1 MIKYV
6 ISAYCALILSLG
18 TIAQQTVID
27 GVLQSIEVNNPG
39 LKAYDAYLQ
48 TQALANK
55 AENNVANP
63 QAVGYYLPF
72 GEHMGSDYM
81 EFQISQTIE
90 FPSVYASRHKL
101 NVERDEGLKIEYS
114 KLRQEV
120 LLKAQSLLYEL
131 IYLQQQKQFAEK
143 RMVQGDTILQQTQ
156 TLYDKGQIGILEL
169 NKAKV
174 AWLQSQFA
182 VEEIETER
190 QAIQMALQ
198 GMNGGNT
205 LSFEG
210 SSYPT
215 SLHLPSVD
223 SIWQQ
228 RLYSDAEL
236 LVLQKDREV
245 AEQNIKLE
253 KNKVLPDLSAGY
265 NYQGV
270 AGSNYSGIYA
280 GLSIP
285 LWGNRAKV
293 KTAKAELQQ
302 HEQQAQART
311 FEIENQFRTDYQRY
325 ELLLKKFTEYEQSL
339 DGLNSEAL
347 LLKSYELGEIAFLDY
362 FREVQFYR
370 EAIDTKLSIEKEMYQ
385 LRAKLFK
392 HQL

>member
-1 MIKYV
+1 MTKYA

-18 TIAQQTVID
+18 AKAQQPTVD
-27 GVLQSIEVNNPG
+27 GVLQSIEANNPA

-48 TQALANK
+48 KQALANK
-55 AENNVANP
+55 AENNVDNP
-63 QAVGYYLPF
+63 QASAFYLPF
-72 GEHMGSDYM
+72 GEHTGPDYT
-81 EFQISQTIE
+81 EFQISQTVE
-90 FPSVYASRHKL
+90 FPSVYAARHKL
-101 NVERDEGLKIEYS
+101 NLERNERLKIEFS

-120 LLKAQSLLYEL
+120 LLKAQTLLYEL
-131 IYLQQQKQFAEK
+131 VYLQQQKQLAER
-143 RMVQGDTILQQTQ
+143 RMAQGDTILQQTQ
-156 TLYDKGQIGILEL
+156 TLFDKGQIGILEL

-190 QAIQMALQ
+190 QAIHQELQ
-198 GMNGGNT
+198 SMNGGNV
-205 LSFEG
+205 LSFADE
-210 SSYPT
+210 SYPT
-215 SLHLPSVD
+215 SLQLPPAD
-223 SIWQQ
+223 SLWQQ

-236 LVLQKDREV
+236 LVLQQEQAV

-270 AGSNYSGIYA
+270 PGSNYSGIYA

-285 LWGNRAKV
+285 LWGSRAKV
-293 KTAKAELQQ
+293 KTAKAELQYQ
-302 HEQQAQART
+302 EQQAQAIS

-325 ELLLKKFTEYEQSL
+325 ELLLKKFSEYQQSL

-347 LLKSYELGEIAFLDY
+347 LQKSYELGEIAFLDY

-370 EAIDTKLSIEKEMYQ
+370 TAIDKMLSIEKEMHQ

-392 HQL
+392 FEL